1 MPEIR
6 QICSGRREKL
16 SNNSGKIKNQ
26 PKKLV
31 YRSKI
36 Q

>member
-1 MPEIR
+1 MPEIKANMLR
-6 QICSGRREKL
+6 GGSKL

-31 YRSKI
+31 YRSKTN
-36 Q
+36 